1 MKRLIYL
8 LTFTVFIGVFATAQ
22 VNHNKSLQF
31 VLKQGTVNKEF
42 FFSKQRRE
50 YFDSLVLVYL
60 GDIRTDRGRILKIVT
75 SRWYWGLSPKATS
88 RIVIFNERNQYLGDY
103 YLTMT
108 SDIPDK
114 IERSKLV
121 FINDIKRDCT
131 PGLVTKVSF
140 KKGIPNQFFLRCKG
154 KSGDIYSFVPNL
166 IK

>member
-1 MKRLIYL
+1 MKRLTNL
-8 LTFTVFIGVFATAQ
+8 LTFTVFISVFASAQ
-22 VNHNKSLQF
+22 VNHIKSFQF
-31 VLKQGTVNKEF
+31 VLKQSKVSEEF
-42 FFSKQRRE
+42 FFSKQRRAN
-50 YFDSLVLVYL
+50 YDSLVLVYL

-75 SRWYWGLSPKATS
+75 SRWYWGLSPRATS
-88 RIVIFNERNQYLGDY
+88 RIVVFNERDQYLGDY
-103 YLTMT
+103 YLTTT

-121 FINDIKRDCT
+121 FINDKKRDCT